1 MYEIYRLSTMN
12 EGNGM
17 DKEAAIKR
25 MIGAAVF
32 LSLVACSGEENS
44 DASDP
49 SGVIPRHQLDALDRA
64 KNTEALIMDAD
75 KRRQEQL
82 AE

>member
-49 SGVIPRHQLDALDRA
+49 SISWMHWIARKIL
-64 KNTEALIMDAD
+64 
-75 KRRQEQL
+75 RR
-82 AE
+82 

>member
-1 MYEIYRLSTMN
+1 
-12 EGNGM
+12 M

-25 MIGAAVF
+25 MIGAAVL
-32 LSLVACSGEENS
+32 LSLVACSGGKNS
-44 DASDP
+44 DASKP
-49 SGVIPRHQLDALDRA
+49 LGVIPQHQLEALDRA
-64 KNTEALIMDAD
+64 KNTEALIMHAD

>member
-1 MYEIYRLSTMN
+1 
-12 EGNGM
+12 M

-44 DASDP
+44 DASTP
-49 SGVIPRHQLDALDRA
+49 SGVIPRHQLDAL
-64 KNTEALIMDAD
+64 NTEALIMDAD